1 MQNAV
6 RFKMQGEL
14 QKVLIRGNYS
24 MPSSREE
31 AEPVA
36 KKPAPS
42 TPVKRK
48 AHSAQSQSESAKK
61 LRQVDVEVNEQEI
74 EKRMTPI
81 KHSFFSSHQTTR
93 VRKGLQGIV
102 FRFQKGFTC
111 AVRQPASIQD
121 FL

>member
-6 RFKMQGEL
+6 KFKMQGEL

-24 MPSSREE
+24 IPSSREE
-31 AEPVA
+31 AEPVVR
-36 KKPAPS
+36 KTTPS

-48 AHSAQSQSESAKK
+48 SHSTQSQSQSAKK
-61 LRQVDVEVNEQEI
+61 ARQVDIEVNEQQI
-74 EKRMTPI
+74 EKTMTPI
-81 KHSFFSSHQTTR
+81 KNSFFNSHQTTR